1 MIGFSE
7 TDEISKSCLRKQR
20 NVKTKAF
27 LKFMNHSE
35 SRINPSKG
43 VEGVLYGG
51 KYS

>member
-1 MIGFSE
+1 
-7 TDEISKSCLRKQR
+7 
-20 NVKTKAF
+20 
-27 LKFMNHSE
+27 MNHSE